1 MPIASSAAPQIMIL
15 LCFILGTLAAG
26 LVLYLPFFVWFR
38 FRGRRKT
45 EWVSPE
51 LQLSLNRAAI
61 QARNRRYES
70 ISVEQLLLALLD
82 DVRVVGVLRGCSID
96 VKTMRGS
103 LQEVVQ
109 QDTLVAEGT
118 GGVEPEASLAFQRV
132 LQRAIAHV
140 MAVARPTGALGEG
153 GAEATAAQA
162 VLRRTAQ
169 RAADGSDALVAILD
183 EPESRA
189 AEVLRSHGV
198 TRLAVTRMI
207 AHGTPAT
214 ESNAADETLSHGQRD
229 LAVVL
234 ENDDFT
240 PMEFVVSMLQNH
252 LGLDPA
258 AATRA
263 MLAIHNEGRTV
274 CGRFPAE
281 VAAAK
286 VREIRTAASAA
297 GHPLRCVTETM

>member
-1 MPIASSAAPQIMIL
+1 MTL
-15 LCFILGTLAAG
+15 VCFILGTLAAG

-38 FRGRRKT
+38 SSGRRKT
-45 EWVSPE
+45 GWVSPE
-51 LQLSLNRAAI
+51 LQRSLNRAAI
-61 QARNRRYES
+61 HARNRRYES

-82 DVRVVGVLRGCSID
+82 DPRVVGVLRGCSID
-96 VKTMRGS
+96 VSTLRGN

-109 QDTLVAEGT
+109 QDTLVVEGT
-118 GGVEPEASLAFQRV
+118 RTVEPDASLAFQRV

-140 MAVARPTGALGEG
+140 MAIARPTGVLGQA
-153 GAEATAAQA
+153 GAEATMAAA
-162 VLRRTAQ
+162 VRRRTAR

-183 EPESRA
+183 ERESRA
-189 AEVLRSHGV
+189 AEVLRSHGA

-207 AHGTPAT
+207 AHGTPAA
-214 ESNAADETLSHGQRD
+214 ESNAADEAQPRGQGEV
-229 LAVVL
+229 AVVV

-263 MLAIHNEGRTV
+263 MLAIHEEGRTV

-281 VAAAK
+281 VATAK
-286 VREIRTAASAA
+286 VQEIRTAASAA
-297 GHPLRCVTETM
+297 GYPLKCVTVTM